1 MTAGTLHVLRHTHAT
16 LALTK
21 ACRFTSS
28 QRGSARPPGD
38 AAPHLRA
45 PAAAVRRSGGRAGCG
60 SARHFGTDNQTLG
73 DGAGAEAKFVRD
85 PGEGL
90 IDFGGSVVYLQAQSG
105 EGVIMDGLVRL
116 RHLYVERLKPLE

>member
-28 QRGSARPPGD
+28 QRGSATARRRCSAPTRTCCRSQTFRRP
-38 AAPHLRA
+38 
-45 PAAAVRRSGGRAGCG
+45 SSCG

-90 IDFGGSVVYLQAQSG
+90 IDFGGSVVYLQA
-105 EGVIMDGLVRL
+105 
-116 RHLYVERLKPLE
+116 